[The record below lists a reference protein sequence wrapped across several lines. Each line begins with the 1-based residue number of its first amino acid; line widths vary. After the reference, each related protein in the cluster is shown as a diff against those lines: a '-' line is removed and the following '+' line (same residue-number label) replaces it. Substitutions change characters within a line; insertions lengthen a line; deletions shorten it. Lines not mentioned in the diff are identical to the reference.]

1 MSAVPGIG
9 MYNMM
14 LSMLNSDFDS
24 LMRIGTET
32 LLVAGSI
39 AIAMVIVLSLISVV
53 QAIRQHPKRR

>member
-39 AIAMVIVLSLISVV
+39 AIAMVIVLSLIRVV
-53 QAIRQHPKRR
+53 QAIREALRQR